1 MAGRCLAE
9 RSWRVGSRGRLARL
23 GVELFSTRE
32 GLVCSEWNLISEIIL
47 WLFKFGV
54 LFFV

>member
-32 GLVCSEWNLISEIIL
+32 GLVCYEGNLIPEIIL
-47 WLFKFGV
+47 
-54 LFFV
+54 